1 MQAYRWVVDSRD
13 QFSRERLEELAKDI
27 KLEECQN
34 IGMCSVTCPK
44 GLNPQH
50 AIQELLKMVHDISEN
65 RAEEVL

>member
-13 QFSRERLEELAKDI
+13 QFSRERLETLAKDI

-44 GLNPQH
+44 GLNPQG
-50 AIQELLKMVHDISEN
+50 AIQ
-65 RAEEVL
+65 